1 MKRLKTEV
9 NSGSMADIAFLLL
22 IFFLVAT
29 TIDQDK
35 GLRRK
40 LPAIQENTY
49 EYITHANNVFKLFL
63 NANNELLVNDKRLPI
78 SDLQENLRG
87 FIDNNGRKPEWS
99 DRPELAV
106 ISLKPSVGT
115 SYDFYIKVQDEI
127 AAAYHFL
134 RDQSAQR
141 IYNKSF
147 NELERESEIKSIK
160 AMYPMN
166 ISESNPDE

>member
-40 LPAIQENTY
+40 LPAIQENTIDY
-49 EYITHANNVFKLFL
+49 RTHANNVIKLFL

-78 SDLQENLRG
+78 SELQKNLRG
-87 FIDNNGRKPEWS
+87 FIDNNGKKSEWS
-99 DRPELAV
+99 DRPEIAI
-106 ISLKPSVGT
+106 ISLKTSIGT
-115 SYDFYIKVQDEI
+115 SYDFYIQVQDEI

-134 RDQSAQR
+134 RDQSAKR
-141 IYNKSF
+141 IYKKSF

-160 AMYPMN
+160 ALYPMN
-166 ISESNPDE
+166 ISESNPEE